1 MFHFSPCVF
10 VFDVQNQNIKLA
22 SFLKLGKQ
30 NNYCFCVFC
39 LISNYFYVLEVFQNK
54 ELAQEK
60 NVEFTLKVELGNF
73 EGVLASWLLASFDKE
88 VFIVIWYFFLIH
100 INVLV
105 LNFYLK
111 TITTLQYRFQF
122 LHMNFMLVV
131 INYSITKAIFWQVY
145 G

>member
-1 MFHFSPCVF
+1 MS
-10 VFDVQNQNIKLA
+10 
-22 SFLKLGKQ
+22 LKFPEQ
-30 NNYCFCVFC
+30 RV
-39 LISNYFYVLEVFQNK
+39 STR
-54 ELAQEK
+54 K

-100 INVLV
+100 INVHD

>member
-1 MFHFSPCVF
+1 MTQRTLFHFSPCVF

-39 LISNYFYVLEVFQNK
+39 LILNYFYVLEVFQNK

-73 EGVLASWLLASFDKE
+73 EGVLASWLLASFDKD
-88 VFIVIWYFFLIH
+88 VFIVI
-100 INVLV
+100 
-105 LNFYLK
+105 
-111 TITTLQYRFQF
+111 
-122 LHMNFMLVV
+122 
-131 INYSITKAIFWQVY
+131 
-145 G
+145 